1 MISQNT
7 FLRNSAPTHSRSLT
21 ADLHVSPDFSGR
33 VLVYVRNG
41 LVTVRRLADNEHLL
55 TLTGF
60 IEMARQAGWVVTPPE
75 DVTEVCASG
84 TNSNPDS

>member
-7 FLRNSAPTHSRSLT
+7 FSRNGAPTLSRVL
-21 ADLHVSPDFSGR
+21 AVDLHVSPDFSGR

-41 LVTVRRLADNEHLL
+41 LVTDRRLADDEHLL

-60 IEMARQAGWVVTPPE
+60 IEMARQAGWNVTPPPP
-75 DVTEVCASG
+75 S
-84 TNSNPDS
+84 TN